1 MHTEPQHAASSSL
14 SGNGNGNAALEDEE
28 HDYEALPIGHGW
40 ATNMAA
46 GALAG
51 ISEHAAIFPVDSIKV
66 CMFACGGQAV
76 RVWRMEASWRMM
88 GGKEYQVRAKGRGCD
103 ARIAGGGWSHDG
115 RSSGHLLWKKFN
127 VAS

>member
-1 MHTEPQHAASSSL
+1 LP
-14 SGNGNGNAALEDEE
+14 GNGNGNAALEDEE

-66 CMFACGGQAV
+66 CLFACCRCVEEKGVVENAYRKGILGTGEGK
-76 RVWRMEASWRMM
+76 RV
-88 GGKEYQVRAKGRGCD
+88 
-103 ARIAGGGWSHDG
+103 
-115 RSSGHLLWKKFN
+115 
-127 VAS
+127 